1 MKHSAHNGRH
11 TASAQ
16 QMAVSGLRPFILPVE
31 SVSLV
36 PSTPPAHVLDTIGS
50 YSGPA

>member
-1 MKHSAHNGRH
+1 MKHSAHSGRH

-16 QMAVSGLRPFILPVE
+16 QMALSGLRPLILPVE

-36 PSTPPAHVLDTIGS
+36 PSTPPPHILGTVSS